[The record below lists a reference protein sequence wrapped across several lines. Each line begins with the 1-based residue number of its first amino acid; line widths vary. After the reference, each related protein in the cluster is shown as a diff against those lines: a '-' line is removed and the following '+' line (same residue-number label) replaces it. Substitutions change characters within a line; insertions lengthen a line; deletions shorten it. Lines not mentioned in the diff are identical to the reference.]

1 MTLRAQ
7 SDINIT
13 PLIDILLVLLV
24 IFLAALPL
32 AQEGL
37 EADLPPATAS
47 PSPPADSQIVA
58 IFAADRTLTINQR
71 PVPLADASL
80 VFREVF
86 AGRRDKTLFLIGD
99 ANVRY
104 GEIARLIDQATGAG
118 VTRVGIVTEEMRRSG
133 GRE

>member
-32 AQEGL
+32 VQEGL
-37 EADLPPATAS
+37 EADLPPASES
-47 PSPPADSQIVA
+47 PGRPADTQIVA
-58 IFAADRTLTINQR
+58 IFAADRTLTVNQR
-71 PVPLADASL
+71 PVPLADAGL

-86 AGRRDKTLFLIGD
+86 AGRQDKTLYLIGD

-118 VTRVGIVTEEMRRSG
+118 VTRVGIVTQAMRRSG
-133 GRE
+133 AR

>member
-1 MTLRAQ
+1 MQLRAQ

-32 AQEGL
+32 VQEGL
-37 EADLPPATAS
+37 DADVPPAAAS
-47 PSPPADSQIVA
+47 PGPPADSQIVA
-58 IFAADRTLTINQR
+58 VFAADRTLTINQR
-71 PVPLADASL
+71 PVALADAGV

-99 ANVRY
+99 ATVRY

-118 VTRVGIVTEEMRRSG
+118 VTRVGIVTEEMRRAG

>member
-1 MTLRAQ
+1 MALRAQ

-32 AQEGL
+32 VQEGL
-37 EADLPPATAS
+37 DANLPPAAAS
-47 PSPPADSQIVA
+47 PGTPSDSQIVA
-58 IFAADRTLTINQR
+58 VFAADRTLTVNQR
-71 PVPLADASL
+71 PVALADAGA

-86 AGRRDKTLFLIGD
+86 AGRRDKTLFLMGD
-99 ANVRY
+99 PNVRY
-104 GEIARLIDQATGAG
+104 GEVAGIIDQATGAG
-118 VTRVGIVTEEMRRSG
+118 VTQIGIVTESMRRAG

>member
-1 MTLRAQ
+1 MQLRAQ

-32 AQEGL
+32 VQEGL
-37 EADLPPATAS
+37 DAGLPPATAS
-47 PSPPADSQIVA
+47 PGPPADSQVVA
-58 IFAADRTLTINQR
+58 VFTVDRTLTINQR
-71 PVPLADASL
+71 PVPLADAGV

-86 AGRRDKTLFLIGD
+86 AARRDKTLFLIGD
-99 ANVRY
+99 PNVRY

-118 VTRVGIVTEEMRRSG
+118 VTHVGIVTDAMRRG

>member
-1 MTLRAQ
+1 MALRAQ

-32 AQEGL
+32 VQEGL
-37 EADLPPATAS
+37 EADLPPASES
-47 PSPPADSQIVA
+47 PGRPADTQIVA
-58 IFAADRTLTINQR
+58 IFAADRTLTVNQR
-71 PVPLADASL
+71 PVPLADAGL

-86 AGRRDKTLFLIGD
+86 AGRQDKTLYLIGD

-118 VTRVGIVTEEMRRSG
+118 VTRVGIVTETMRRSG
-133 GRE
+133 AR